1 MKNTLLDRLLNLFLE
16 STIEMEQPRKILLR
30 ANGSAKTGLGHFY
43 RIFALYS
50 MFKSDRDAVLV
61 TAADS
66 WTNAIPQELNY
77 CLLPENISI
86 AEEIQWISKKYPSS
100 DYLFFADGY
109 QFDEAYQLLVKEAGY
124 KLLYIDD
131 LMEWPMHADWVIN
144 HALSANSFAYNVDS
158 STRVVTGTA
167 YAILRPAFQKASQLP
182 VVTRQNGIYFVCFG
196 GADPMDLSVKATQ
209 ALLTFPSVKR
219 VHVVIGAAYIHQ
231 TLFEI
236 EKVDSRVEVHR
247 HVDEAFMAELMLTS
261 TFGIVSAS
269 TTLYEACACKLPV
282 LCGYYVDNQEGIY
295 NGALNRGFIYPAGD
309 MRAFTVD
316 QFHALLV
323 EYMHHEGDLK
333 VQQLQALWFDG
344 RSAKRIHQMIETN
357 YRRATINDVK
367 LIYDWSNDPTT
378 RANSYSSEPIVFE
391 NHVKWFS
398 NKLMDKNSYFFIAE
412 VKGYPAGLV
421 RYEIK
426 GDHAV
431 VGILVGEDFRG
442 KGFATE
448 FLRGSGY
455 FYFKEN
461 DLPVFAYIKTQNK
474 ASIGAFERAGYS
486 FVLEEQVQGF
496 ASYVY
501 KIEKNQL

>member
-1 MKNTLLDRLLNLFLE
+1 MKSTSLAHRSNLFLE
-16 STIEMEQPRKILLR
+16 STIEMEKPRKILLR

-50 MFKSDRDAVLV
+50 MFKSDSESVLV

-86 AEEIQWISKKYPSS
+86 EQEIHWISKKYPSS

-109 QFDEAYQLLVKEAGY
+109 QFDEAYQFLVKKEGY

-131 LMEWPMHADWVIN
+131 LMAWPMHADWVIN
-144 HALSANSFAYNVDS
+144 HALSANSFAYSVDS
-158 STRVVTGTA
+158 TSRVVAGTA

-182 VVTRQNGIYFVCFG
+182 VVARESGIYFVCFG

-209 ALLTFPSVKR
+209 ALLTFPSVKK

-231 TLFEI
+231 TLSEI

-247 HVDEAFMAELMLTS
+247 NVDEALMAELMLTS

-269 TTLYEACACKLPV
+269 TTLYEACACRLPV
-282 LCGYYVDNQEGIY
+282 LCGYYVDNQVGIY
-295 NGALNRGFIYPAGD
+295 NGALRRGFIYPAGD
-309 MRAFTVD
+309 MRAFTVNK
-316 QFHALLV
+316 FHAILIQALS
-323 EYMHHEGDLK
+323 HEDDLK
-333 VQQLQALWFDG
+333 IQQLQAISFDG
-344 RSAKRIHQMIETN
+344 RSAKRIQQMIETD

-367 LIYDWSNDPTT
+367 LIYDWSNDPIT
-378 RANSYSSEPIVFE
+378 RANSYSSEPILFE
-391 NHVKWFS
+391 NHVTWFS
-398 NKLMDKNSYFFIAE
+398 NKLMDKNSYFYIAE
-412 VKGYPAGLV
+412 FKGYPAGLV

-431 VGILVGEDFRG
+431 VGILVGEDYRG
-442 KGFATE
+442 KGLATE

-486 FVLEEQVQGF
+486 FVMEEEVQGF